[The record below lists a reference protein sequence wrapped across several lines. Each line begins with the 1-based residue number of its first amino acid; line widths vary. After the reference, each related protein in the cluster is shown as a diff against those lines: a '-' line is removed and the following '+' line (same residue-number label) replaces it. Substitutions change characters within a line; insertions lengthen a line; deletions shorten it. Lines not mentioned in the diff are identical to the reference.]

1 MEIHTTITLPI
12 DTTLNVVGVGAWN
25 KETGRL
31 PIRLCYTDVKGRCF
45 TDNAVII
52 HEGDGLQIE
61 WFEGCPEKLADI
73 LEQLNYDQIWMLDE
87 EARDLAELPAA
98 R

>member
-12 DTTLNVVGVGAWN
+12 DTTLNVVGVGALN

-31 PIRLCYTDVKGRCF
+31 PIRLSYTDVNGRCF

-52 HEGDGLQIE
+52 DEGDGLQID
-61 WFEGCPEKLADI
+61 WFEGCPKELADI
-73 LEQLNYDQIWMLDE
+73 LEQLNDDQIWMLDE
-87 EARDLAELPAA
+87 EARDLAERSAA